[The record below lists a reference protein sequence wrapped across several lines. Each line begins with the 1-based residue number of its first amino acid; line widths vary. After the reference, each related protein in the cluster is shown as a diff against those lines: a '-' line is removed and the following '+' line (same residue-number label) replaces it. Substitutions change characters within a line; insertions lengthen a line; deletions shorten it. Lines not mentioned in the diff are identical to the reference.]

1 LREISVNKSSLV
13 KKYSGYT
20 CLWLRRLDDDNRSD
34 LNGDNRNLYNDSN
47 RVRGIALSG
56 YGMNKQMYAEVYDFK
71 NLIRAWKR
79 ARKGKTKKAYVKEF
93 EEHLAYNLKL
103 LHDELKNE
111 SYIPKPLVTFIL
123 RDPKTRI
130 ISKAEFRDRI
140 VHHAL
145 VNILEPIF
153 DPLFIYDS
161 CANRKGK
168 GNLFAIQRFETFTR
182 KVSRNGKMNGWYT
195 NNQIKGYCLKA
206 DIKHYFEEV
215 DHEILVRIIKRKI
228 SDEKVRRIIEKILE
242 NGGGE
247 QVCKENQKMGTRADL
262 RVEQEL
268 ECPSAT

>member
-1 LREISVNKSSLV
+1 MKTH
-13 KKYSGYT
+13 K
-20 CLWLRRLDDDNRSD
+20 
-34 LNGDNRNLYNDSN
+34 NLYE
-47 RVRGIALSG
+47 
-56 YGMNKQMYAEVYDFK
+56 KVYDFK
-71 NLIRAWKR
+71 NLIRSWKR

-215 DHEILVRIIKRKI
+215 DHEILVRIIKRKKEVKEGR
-228 SDEKVRRIIEKILE
+228 EKREEKGKKGGG
-242 NGGGE
+242 GGGE